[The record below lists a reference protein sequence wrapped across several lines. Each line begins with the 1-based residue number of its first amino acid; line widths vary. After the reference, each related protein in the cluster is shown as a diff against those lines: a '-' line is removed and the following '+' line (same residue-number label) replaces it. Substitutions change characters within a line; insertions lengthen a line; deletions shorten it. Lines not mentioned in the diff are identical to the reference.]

1 MREVNAQRRRGQ
13 REMTERGQ
21 RGMTLIELIV
31 AVTIMALLTTM
42 AVPLARGKVRRDQE
56 RQLADALR
64 EMRKAIDDYKDA
76 ALAGKIQ
83 AKVGTDGYPEK
94 LQDLVDGV
102 NLVQSAESK
111 KIKFL
116 RRIPFDPITKSYD
129 WGVHSMQDDPTSTSW
144 GGQNVFDVYC
154 KSTEL
159 ALDGKPYSEK

>member
-1 MREVNAQRRRGQ
+1 MRDQMVRRR
-13 REMTERGQ
+13 Q

-42 AVPLARGKVRRDQE
+42 AVPLARGRVRRDKE

-83 AKVGTDGYPEK
+83 TKLGTDGYPETLK
-94 LQDLVDGV
+94 DLVDGV

-116 RRIPFDPITKSYD
+116 RRIPLDPITNSYD
-129 WGVHSMQDDPTSTSW
+129 WGLHSMEDDPKSTSW

-154 KSTEL
+154 KSTQL